1 MRWNISRVLLLS
13 KGTGADKF
21 TATPQK
27 VSKKGGLTMGAWVVL
42 VVEDEWFLRDSIARH
57 LREARLDVLEAGTGE
72 LALSHLE
79 AGRSI
84 GLVFTDIQLGGR
96 VTGWDVGARYRKA
109 FPEIPIIYTSGTAVA
124 AKFTDP
130 RSLFFPKPYE
140 PNAIIKACQSFLEQ
154 WESWVKTDEMD
165 TQVVPSCEGAKPGT
179 LSRIS
184 LPAPQ
189 RVSAKSRDH

>member
-21 TATPQK
+21 TAT
-27 VSKKGGLTMGAWVVL
+27 GLTMGAWVVL

-57 LREARLDVLEAGTGE
+57 LRAARLDVLEAGTGE

-109 FPEIPIIYTSGTAVA
+109 FPEIP
-124 AKFTDP
+124 
-130 RSLFFPKPYE
+130 
-140 PNAIIKACQSFLEQ
+140 
-154 WESWVKTDEMD
+154 
-165 TQVVPSCEGAKPGT
+165 
-179 LSRIS
+179 
-184 LPAPQ
+184 
-189 RVSAKSRDH
+189 